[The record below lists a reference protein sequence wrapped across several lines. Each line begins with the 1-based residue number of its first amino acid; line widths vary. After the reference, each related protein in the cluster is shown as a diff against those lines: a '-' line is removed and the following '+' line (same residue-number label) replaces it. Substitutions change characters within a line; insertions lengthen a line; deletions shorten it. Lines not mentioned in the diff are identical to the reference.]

1 MKTPEEK
8 YADSAFVE
16 GALSVLAVLRGAS
29 RDVCEVLVSDSCDR
43 AGKNAA
49 QVLELCREREIPVT
63 QIPGEKFCAEFPG
76 NSHGGIAA
84 RVGER
89 KLVPLSGLLSKKD
102 GFFFM
107 LCGLED
113 PYNFGDCARSLY
125 AFGADGM
132 ILTPRSWIS
141 AASVTVRA
149 SAGATELIP
158 CAVCDDEEELFRL
171 CRENGIKIVCAAE
184 KDAEPLHRTA
194 LSRPMLLVIGGER
207 RGISREL
214 LDNSDMRVRIGYGRN
229 FNRSLSA
236 SAAASVFGFEF
247 NRQERAN
254 KFRASHGASKDH
266 SRRNKQC

>member
-8 YADSAFVE
+8 YADSSFVE
-16 GALSVLAVLRGAS
+16 GALSVLTVLKGSS
-29 RDVCEVLVSDSCDR
+29 REVYEVVVSDSCDR
-43 AGKNAA
+43 ENKNAA
-49 QVLELCREREIPVT
+49 QVLSL
-63 QIPGEKFCAEFPG
+63 CAEKGIAVTEKSAEDFSREFSG
-76 NSHGGIAA
+76 ANNGGIAA

-89 KLVPLSGLLSKKD
+89 KLVSLSELLSKKD

-113 PYNFGDCARSLY
+113 PYNFGDCVRSLY

-132 ILTPRSWIS
+132 ILSPRSWMS

-149 SAGATELIP
+149 SAGATELID
-158 CAVCDDEEELFRL
+158 CAVCDDENELFRL
-171 CRENGIKIVCAAE
+171 CRENGIKIVCADE
-184 KDAEPLHRTA
+184 KDAEPLHRTK

-207 RGISREL
+207 RGISHAL
-214 LDNSDMRVRIGYGRN
+214 LENADKKIRIGYGRN

-254 KFRASHGASKDH
+254 KFRSSHSSDTSKNH
-266 SRRNKQC
+266 PRRNK